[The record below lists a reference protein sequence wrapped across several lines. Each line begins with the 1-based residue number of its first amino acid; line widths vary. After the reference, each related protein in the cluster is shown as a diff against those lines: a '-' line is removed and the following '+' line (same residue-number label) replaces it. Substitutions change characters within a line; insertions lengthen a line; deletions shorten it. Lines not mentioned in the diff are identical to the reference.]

1 MRIAI
6 GCGLALALLATVVE
20 FGGAPGDVAAAAR
33 QPSRG
38 TVTTG
43 QVNGTNCGVVTACT
57 SGLKVNF
64 SPQMCGTV
72 TAADGSRWDVPAAVH
87 PGPAAVDVYNDCTG
101 PGDIPDYMAQVKTV
115 VVDPDGVEIT
125 GHVFADNYYELYVNG
140 TFIAKDGMGMTPF
153 NSTVVRFRA
162 KYPITYAIK
171 AVDWETHLGVGMEY
185 DRYNVGDGGV
195 IAHFSDGTITGPHW
209 KVETFYIAPL
219 GDPACV
225 TTTNGHDSSACPAEK
240 RPGGNKVPCGLAD
253 PMTCSA
259 LHFAI
264 PSTWTAP
271 SFDDAP
277 WVAATVYPP
286 ADVTSTPGYVRH
298 AALFGR
304 AEFIWTRNLLLDNV
318 VLARHTVRGPAR

>member
-1 MRIAI
+1 MRTTI
-6 GCGLALALLATVVE
+6 GIGLVLALMVALLE
-20 FGGAPGDVAAAAR
+20 LGGVPGEVAAVAS
-33 QPSRG
+33 QPQRG

-43 QVNGTNCGVVTACT
+43 EVSGTNCGVVAACT

-64 SPQMCGTV
+64 NQQTCGTV
-72 TAADGSRWDVPAAVH
+72 TAADGSRWAVPAAVH
-87 PGPAAVDVYNDCTG
+87 AGPAAVDVYNDCTG
-101 PGDIPDYMAQVKTV
+101 PGDIPDYMSQVKTV
-115 VVDPDGVEIT
+115 VVDPDGVEVT

-171 AVDWETHLGVGMEY
+171 AVDWETHLGIGLEY

-195 IAHFSDGTITGPHW
+195 IAHFSDGTITGPQW

-219 GDPACV
+219 GDPGCV
-225 TTTNGHDSSACPAEK
+225 TTTSGHDSTACQAEK
-240 RPGGNKVPCGLAD
+240 RQGGNKAPCGLAD
-253 PMTCSA
+253 PKTCSA

-264 PSTWTAP
+264 PGNWAAP
-271 SFDDAP
+271 GFNDAS
-277 WVAATVYPP
+277 WVRATVYP
-286 ADVTSTPGYVRH
+286 ASDVTATPGYVRH
-298 AALFGR
+298 AKLFGP

-318 VLARHTVRGPAR
+318 VLARHTVPAPAR